1 MNTRWHGIGNLIPL
15 FMGLLWLV
23 LAQAA
28 FGDTVTI
35 TYHYDA
41 LGRLDSV
48 DHGTGS
54 RSSFNYDPAG
64 NITQLSVAAS
74 GTDTTPDAFS
84 FPQKTAMPLDTLIT
98 SAPVQITGINAPAS
112 WTTSGGWACV
122 GKTNA
127 NNCGCADTDVAS
139 SGTIINGEYICARHT
154 SSSSYST
161 TTTTTVTVGGVSADF
176 KSTTLAD
183 PNPPNTG
190 AYFDE
195 SFNGSTLDATKWDA
209 PQVKNNGGTYSLANG
224 RLTVVVPGGS
234 DGYMGQWDGQGFYP
248 HLATTLPTS
257 FEIRLSATELAR
269 LAKNGYKD
277 NSGVAIQF
285 GNGQTQISLGLYGNA
300 SGYHVDINKP
310 GWTYY
315 NTYVGHSIRASGQI
329 NGNAVYSAAL
339 KELDL
344 NKPYAYDLKIVN
356 DNGNWSFGYKEQSAA
371 DWTLS
376 PLPNFNP
383 QANDFAGSKP
393 SIWVS
398 SSDGGYTH
406 NNGSVTV
413 ALDSFT
419 IGPVSSPPSPVPNGF
434 KIAFDPSSLSALGA
448 TYSGV
453 YQSITGCNGGT
464 AIKFSG
470 PNQPGHVRL
479 PNRPEWQF
487 TTGATFDLWAR
498 VDSASGMDGFGNTNS
513 SNWAMALIAK
523 SHDNT
528 GFAISTNAPDP
539 NSTGT
544 GYGFASFASGDNSWS
559 GTGCQAL
566 KRNPGIPLNTWFR
579 LTLTASST
587 GGVATYLNK
596 ELIYNCPNARPNFS
610 VANQHDLYI
619 GKFSDSWYPLNGAIQ
634 DLTIY
639 QTALTATQV
648 QALTDGSTPNAFSF
662 APKTAMPLA
671 TLVTSAPVQITGIN
685 VSSAWTVTNGWACV
699 GTTNATNCGCSDVAF
714 NSSGTINNGEYI
726 CARHTSSSSYSST
739 ITSLVTVSGVSA
751 SFQSTT
757 TVLPKLGQSIS
768 FGAAPSLIII
778 GGTAKVSATGGAS
791 GNPVIFSSTTPLVCS
806 ASGFNGSTVTGLAV
820 GNCII
825 TANQAGNDNYIAASP
840 VTQSIN
846 VTAGIT
852 LTVNNLNP
860 TFGAVT
866 SNPVGIMCGTTCSL
880 NFASGTLIT
889 LTAVP
894 ASSDYQFTGWGG
906 NCSGF
911 GNSCIVTTDAAKS
924 VTANFEVF
932 KPKRKKA
939 WKWLF

>member
-23 LAQAA
+23 LAQTA

-54 RSSFNYDPAG
+54 RSSFTYDPAG

-74 GTDTTPDAFS
+74 GTDTTPNAYS

-122 GKTNA
+122 GTTNA
-127 NNCGCADTDVAS
+127 SNCGCADTAVAS
-139 SGTIINGEYICARHT
+139 SGTINNGEYICARHFTPPSYSASTITTVTVGGVSAQFQTTTVDPGTDATPDPFSFTAKTGVALATTITSDRVQITGINRVTSWSVSGGTACASSLNTLNCGCTDNSYTTSGEMLNNEYICARHT

-161 TTTTTVTVGGVSADF
+161 TTTTTVTVGGVSSSF
-176 KSTTLAD
+176 QSSTLA
-183 PNPPNTG
+183 N
-190 AYFDE
+190 
-195 SFNGSTLDATKWDA
+195 
-209 PQVKNNGGTYSLANG
+209 
-224 RLTVVVPGGS
+224 PGGGGGS
-234 DGYMGQWDGQGFYP
+234 GMKIGFD
-248 HLATTLPTS
+248 
-257 FEIRLSATELAR
+257 SA
-269 LAKNGYKD
+269 
-277 NSGVAIQF
+277 
-285 GNGQTQISLGLYGNA
+285 SLN
-300 SGYHVDINKP
+300 
-310 GWTYY
+310 
-315 NTYVGHSIRASGQI
+315 
-329 NGNAVYSAAL
+329 
-339 KELDL
+339 
-344 NKPYAYDLKIVN
+344 
-356 DNGNWSFGYKEQSAA
+356 
-371 DWTLS
+371 
-376 PLPNFNP
+376 
-383 QANDFAGSKP
+383 
-393 SIWVS
+393 
-398 SSDGGYTH
+398 
-406 NNGSVTV
+406 
-413 ALDSFT
+413 
-419 IGPVSSPPSPVPNGF
+419 
-434 KIAFDPSSLSALGA
+434 ALGA
-448 TYSGV
+448 TYSGS
-453 YQSITGCNGGT
+453 YQFITGRNGGA

-498 VDSASGMDGFGNTNS
+498 VDSATGMDGFGNTNS

-539 NSTGT
+539 NSSGT
-544 GYGFASFASGDNSWS
+544 GYGFAAFASMDSSWS

-596 ELIYNCPNARPNFS
+596 ELIYTCPNARPNFS
-610 VANQHDLYI
+610 VANQQDLYI

-662 APKTAMPLA
+662 AQKTAMPLS
-671 TLVTSAPVQITGIN
+671 TMVTSAPVQITGTN
-685 VSSAWTVTNGWACV
+685 APSAWTVTNGWACV

-726 CARHTSSSSYSST
+726 CARHTSSSSYSTT
-739 ITSLVTVSGVSA
+739 ITSLVAVGGVSA

-757 TVLPKLGQSIS
+757 IAFSKLGQNIS
-768 FGAAPSLIII
+768 FGAAPSVII
-778 GGTAKVSATGGAS
+778 GGTGTVSATGGAS

-806 ASGFNGSTVTGLAV
+806 TSGTNGSIVTGLTA
-820 GNCII
+820 GSCII
-825 TANQAGNDNYIAASP
+825 AANQSANANYNAAAQ
-840 VTQSIN
+840 VTQTFS
-846 VTAGIT
+846 VTTGVA
-852 LTVNNLNP
+852 LTVINSNK
-860 TFGAVT
+860 TFGTIT
-866 SNPVGIMCGTTCSL
+866 SDVGGIACGATCSA
-880 NFASGTLIT
+880 NFPYGAIVT
-889 LTAVP
+889 LTATP
-894 ASSDYQFTGWGG
+894 ASGEYQFTGWGG
-906 NCSGF
+906 ACSGGGKIF
-911 GNSCIVTTDAAKS
+911 TLTMDAAKS
-924 VTANFEVF
+924 CTGSFGVF
-932 KPKRKKA
+932 NKKRRSS
-939 WKWLF
+939 WKRWLLSQ